1 MLEMRQ
7 RILCITIQKFLCSFL
22 EKKIYSGL
30 TRLQIPEILHM
41 MKVGYQ
47 YFSFSE
53 NKDDIGSDTDILIP
67 KLTKQF

>member
-30 TRLQIPEILHM
+30 TRLQILHM